1 MIVVNTTSVNVA
13 IPTIRNDLKLSESEL
28 AWIANSYM
36 LTFAA
41 FILLGARLGDRFG
54 HRVTFLVGIVL
65 FTVASALC
73 GATSHWGLLIA
84 GRALQGIGGAVVP
97 GVALSMIMNLFT
109 DEVERAKA
117 ISGYSFVSAA
127 GGGVGLIVGGSLTA
141 LLSWHSIFLLNV
153 LLGMAV
159 CVLGSV
165 LMPRAGSGKAAS
177 RVDVVGAMAIAA
189 SLALAVFAIGHGN
202 AGGVAQSELIA
213 GICAATAFAVFLIT
227 ELKVRAPLV
236 PLSVFRRRNL
246 TTATAACILW
256 AAAIWSWYFIA
267 ALYMQRVLHY
277 GPLRVAVAF
286 LPLNVLIAACSL
298 WISAKLVARFGMKL
312 PLCVGLSTG
321 AMGLDWRCLDGCQWP
336 QTPLPSSS
344 WAWSC

>member
-1 MIVVNTTSVNVA
+1 
-13 IPTIRNDLKLSESEL
+13 
-28 AWIANSYM
+28 
-36 LTFAA
+36 
-41 FILLGARLGDRFG
+41 
-54 HRVTFLVGIVL
+54 
-65 FTVASALC
+65 
-73 GATSHWGLLIA
+73 
-84 GRALQGIGGAVVP
+84 
-97 GVALSMIMNLFT
+97 
-109 DEVERAKA
+109 
-117 ISGYSFVSAA
+117 
-127 GGGVGLIVGGSLTA
+127 
-141 LLSWHSIFLLNV
+141 
-153 LLGMAV
+153 MAV

-165 LMPRAGSGKAAS
+165 LMPRAGSRKAAS
-177 RVDVVGAMAIAA
+177 RVDVVGAMAIAT